1 MLSKEKI
8 ESQDKIHL
16 DNLQDFEI
24 LMTIIRD
31 KSTTSKQIKVC
42 LQLVLTLLFPNYQI
56 NFLPSSLLLL
66 NTINKE
72 NQVGN
77 QKIIIDKHN
86 FNLFKSLIKQIFCL
100 DVFFGEEIS
109 QKYNPGGPQ
118 AKAIVQKFKKRQK
131 KLAQLRKGEKYNN
144 ESFSLFAQYI
154 SILAV
159 GERKDIN
166 LLLQYTIYQ
175 LMDEFKRFRLKED
188 SDLYIKAKMAGA
200 QDLQEVENW
209 MGDIHSDK
217 E

>member
-31 KSTTSKQIKVC
+31 KSIEAKQIKIC
-42 LQLVLTLLFPNYQI
+42 LQLVLALLFPNYQI

-66 NTINKE
+66 KNDKE
-72 NQVGN
+72 NQ
-77 QKIIIDKHN
+77 QKILIDKHN
-86 FNLFKSLIKQIFCL
+86 FNLFKTLIRQIFCL
-100 DVFFGEEIS
+100 DVFFGEEVSI
-109 QKYNPGGPQ
+109 KYNPGGPQ
-118 AKAIVQKFKKRQK
+118 AKALVQKFQKRQK
-131 KLAQLRKGEKYNN
+131 KLAKLKRGKKQN
-144 ESFSLFAQYI
+144 ESFSLFAQYV

-159 GERKDIN
+159 GERKGIN
-166 LLLQYTIYQ
+166 VLLQYTVYQ
-175 LMDEFKRFRLKED
+175 LMNEFKRFRLKED
-188 SDLYIKAKMAGA
+188 FDLYIKAKLAGA

>member
-31 KSTTSKQIKVC
+31 KSIEAKQIKIC
-42 LQLVLTLLFPNYQI
+42 LQLVLALLFPNYQI

-66 NTINKE
+66 NNNKE
-72 NQVGN
+72 NQ
-77 QKIIIDKHN
+77 QKILIDKHN
-86 FNLFKSLIKQIFCL
+86 FNLFKTLIRQIFCL
-100 DVFFGEEIS
+100 DVFFGEEVS
-109 QKYNPGGPQ
+109 TKYNPGGPQ
-118 AKAIVQKFKKRQK
+118 AKALVQKFQKRQK
-131 KLAQLRKGEKYNN
+131 KLAKLKKGKKQN
-144 ESFSLFAQYI
+144 ESFSLFTQYV

-159 GERKDIN
+159 GEQKGIN
-166 LLLQYTIYQ
+166 VLLQYTVYQ
-175 LMDEFKRFRLKED
+175 LMNEFKRFRLKED
-188 SDLYIKAKMAGA
+188 FDLYIKAKLAGA